1 MTFLQS
7 PKKYYLYASFVLII
21 VAFLY
26 GLYTGKLSY
35 PWILLDRQSELI
47 SRCVISSTT
56 EVLATSFNFRA
67 SVPATSCVVPHRIF
81 PEDGT
86 VQIIP
91 RGLYGVISEY
101 AKGSI
106 INASE
111 GTLLFEPLTKERN
124 AEAIVHTLIEG
135 GFINQSSVQ
144 TYKNSAGLTII
155 EVTGA
160 SSIEPK
166 KIYNWAFIDNPD
178 GKSMVSIL
186 IPQKEKQNV
195 FHTLIKTMNQVH
207 S

>member
-7 PKKYYLYASFVLII
+7 PKKHYLYTSFVLII

-26 GLYTGKLSY
+26 GLYTGTLSY

-47 SRCVISSTT
+47 SRCVVSSTT

-67 SVPATSCVVPHRIF
+67 SVPATSCVLPHRIF

-91 RGLYGVISEY
+91 RGLYSVISEY
-101 AKGSI
+101 ANGSI
-106 INASE
+106 INASQ

-124 AEAIVHTLIEG
+124 SKAIIQTLING
-135 GFINQSSVQ
+135 GFINQTSVQ
-144 TYKNSAGLTII
+144 TYKNTAGLTII

-166 KIYNWAFIDNPD
+166 KLYNWAFIDNPD

-186 IPQKEKQNV
+186 IPQEKNQDT
-195 FHTLIKTMNQVH
+195 FHALIKTMT
-207 S
+207 SIRP